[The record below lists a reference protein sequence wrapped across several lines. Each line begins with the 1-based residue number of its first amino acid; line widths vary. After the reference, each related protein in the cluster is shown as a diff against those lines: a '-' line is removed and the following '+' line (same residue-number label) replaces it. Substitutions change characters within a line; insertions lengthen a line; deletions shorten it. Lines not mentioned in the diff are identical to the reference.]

1 MNPMKNNILIVFCGL
16 FLSFPF
22 VGCSPSAN
30 KVEGKKVVEGNAP
43 VIEVFSLTKEK
54 LATAL
59 YLTGELI
66 ANQEVDLY
74 AKESS
79 FIEKLYVDVGSEVTK
94 GQLLAKLD
102 APEITSRLAAAE
114 SRTKSQEAIYIASKA
129 NYDRLLETSKTPGT
143 ISQNDLDQA
152 LARKNSDLAL
162 VEAAKA
168 AYKEVAVINNYLDIR
183 APFSGVIT
191 ARNVNTGAYVG
202 PTGKGSEFPIFTL
215 QEQRHLRLVVSVPEV
230 STGYLSPA
238 DEVSFTV
245 KALFN
250 ETFKAKVKRM
260 AGALDDRLRAERVEM
275 DVDNVNN
282 KLLPGMVAEV
292 IIPLS
297 GKQETFVV
305 PKSAIVNS
313 SERVFVIKVIEGKAK
328 WISVKKG
335 RETDD
340 QAEIYG
346 ELAVGDQLVIT
357 PTEEIR
363 EGTDIKEVKL
373 TAL

>member
-1 MNPMKNNILIVFCGL
+1 MKNNILIGFCGL
-16 FLSFPF
+16 FLLKLLS
-22 VGCSPSAN
+22 GCSSSAH